1 MSRNNHV
8 IPCLLAFVCVS
19 LPFLSAQET
28 TKQESEVLFRGAST
42 GQVGLLQ
49 QVLPGADPNIT
60 DPEGRTPLM
69 RAVSGGH
76 FDAARFLLQQG
87 ADPEAKDGGGVS
99 IFGYL
104 KPESNGFTPLN
115 LLLRCYRFLRQE
127 SKPAG
132 MPRTPHLVLVD
143 DDFIDHEH
151 DGLKGSY
158 YVNEAERTGRP
169 RVDDDGNGFVDDVYG
184 WNTASDAPLRQPLL
198 SLVRAPENR
207 DFIKSVLPGHTEV
220 MQILSQAAEDA
231 EIDHP
236 LLNTFDNPIVRD
248 FGLEPLMKVGV
259 ELNDFTFAELVMN
272 ASHGTHVAG
281 IVLDASGGRALL
293 HGIAHGHRQT
303 PKVEEYSQIDWLAQ
317 AANSAPDYTAY
328 AGLIRERILRDA
340 VRRGKRCGAYIR
352 VTGAGVVN
360 MSYGRDRTFFRN
372 LAQAMQDLYRD
383 YGAAP
388 ETVDSYQCPEGVDV
402 CTDLAIDLAA
412 AGAAE
417 FAIAMAD
424 NPEVLFVMAAGN
436 EEANNDLLLPTPAYL
451 SRILP
456 NAMTVASVRES
467 DDLSLFSNY
476 GKRSVQL
483 AAPGEDI
490 LSTVVGDA
498 KATMSGTSMAAP
510 TVAGV
515 AALVRAQHPELGAG
529 DVRRIL
535 EISARPIPTLE
546 DFLDTGGVLDA
557 DEALRL
563 AKSWKVGGQ
572 RLFPSELARM
582 GRPEAAE
589 PQATPAPAPP
599 AVEPGAEASP
609 TVPRLASEAELSDG
623 SWRITTLAGY
633 GSSWSVV
640 MSRGPSLPKS
650 QVVVL
655 PVGEN

>member
-1 MSRNNHV
+1 
-8 IPCLLAFVCVS
+8 
-19 LPFLSAQET
+19 
-28 TKQESEVLFRGAST
+28 
-42 GQVGLLQ
+42 
-49 QVLPGADPNIT
+49 
-60 DPEGRTPLM
+60 
-69 RAVSGGH
+69 
-76 FDAARFLLQQG
+76 
-87 ADPEAKDGGGVS
+87 
-99 IFGYL
+99 
-104 KPESNGFTPLN
+104 
-115 LLLRCYRFLRQE
+115 
-127 SKPAG
+127 
-132 MPRTPHLVLVD
+132 
-143 DDFIDHEH
+143 
-151 DGLKGSY
+151 
-158 YVNEAERTGRP
+158 
-169 RVDDDGNGFVDDVYG
+169 
-184 WNTASDAPLRQPLL
+184 
-198 SLVRAPENR
+198 
-207 DFIKSVLPGHTEV
+207 
-220 MQILSQAAEDA
+220 AEDA

-328 AGLIRERILRDA
+328 AALIRERILRDA

-655 PVGEN
+655 PVGENIPYLTPLIEQGREVTAVAGVEGEMAFVTSSLSQGTRQQALVPFDQTKLREALNQGMAITSLTGWDDEWSFFLTEGTGLQNQRFTLPSGLGQERKNWISELGGQGYRITSLAGAEDDTTASWVVVMSQNSGLGDQVYSDPGPWPNDWISERWNEGYYITSAAGFDAYWVVTMSKGTGYVDQRWYADGEFPVDWIKEVWPANSYTTASDATTSGQ